1 MQLPHIVSSTLTVTR
16 CYLNII
22 ALVFLSTWN
31 QSTRPQ
37 ATDQS
42 QAKCVGLHITTHD
55 DMITKS
61 KEQHARDCQPAK
73 CRFKNTWDEHK
84 CFVLWW
90 ESSQSKHVYRVCLPK
105 GQKDKSVHFLTEV
118 TLLLLLRM
126 VVGGGCWVSKKLT
139 VPPGGD
145 SHQKR
150 QACEQ
155 VWNKAAIKKKL
166 KERDGSTE
174 RSP

>member
-55 DMITKS
+55 DMITKI

-105 GQKDKSVHFLTEV
+105 GPERQVSSLFNWSDSAAAAED
-118 TLLLLLRM
+118 
-126 VVGGGCWVSKKLT
+126 GGGGVLSEQEANSATRWWLASKTAGLWAGLKQ
-139 VPPGGD
+139 GGN
-145 SHQKR
+145 Q
-150 QACEQ
+150 E
-155 VWNKAAIKKKL
+155 
-166 KERDGSTE
+166 ET
-174 RSP
+174 

>member
-55 DMITKS
+55 DMITKI

-126 VVGGGCWVSKKLT
+126 VVGGVLSEQEANSATRWWLASKTAGLWAGLKQ
-139 VPPGGD
+139 GGN
-145 SHQKR
+145 Q
-150 QACEQ
+150 E
-155 VWNKAAIKKKL
+155 
-166 KERDGSTE
+166 ET
-174 RSP
+174 